1 MRMAPGTQ
9 CAGFMPG
16 SEPYQRQIPIAGRGD
31 GQAQLRAAGMPR
43 AEPGWGSPPRGSAP
57 RGPCSPAGSVGEY
70 NIAVLICA
78 LQEGDTGML
87 LPVSHGLPEDCPLA
101 ACGRKSRAVI
111 LSSEWGLGALSPTD
125 TVLQPICRHTG
136 RPGGCRLAKCN
147 KTKAR
152 CRLTVVTLTSEIPS
166 NNKRDDPIGPH
177 PLWSG
182 CRCPPAPRPA
192 SPSAPAFPLRLPT
205 SALTT
210 QGRRVSCSFDG

>member
-1 MRMAPGTQ
+1 MHPLRGRARLLGGCAGVRMALGTQ

-16 SEPYQRQIPIAGRGD
+16 SEPYQWQMPKAGRGD
-31 GQAQLRAAGMPR
+31 EQAQLRAARMPR

-78 LQEGDTGML
+78 LQECDTGML
-87 LPVSHGLPEDCPLA
+87 FPVSHGLPEDCPLA
-101 ACGRKSRAVI
+101 A
-111 LSSEWGLGALSPTD
+111 
-125 TVLQPICRHTG
+125 
-136 RPGGCRLAKCN
+136 
-147 KTKAR
+147 
-152 CRLTVVTLTSEIPS
+152 SEIPS